1 MSLFGALMGDFD
13 DDLGF
18 MNNHMNHHM
27 NAMNMQM
34 RSMNRL
40 MNSFMPDPFNMLGP
54 SPFDPGFQQ
63 GALMERGQQSMAP
76 MGGGLFGFPAMPGF
90 NRLINAD
97 IGANN
102 GASFCQ
108 STVMTMSSGP
118 DGRPQIYQA
127 STSTKTGPGG
137 VRETRK
143 TVQDSRSGLKKMA
156 IGHHIGERAH
166 IIEKEQ
172 DLRSGQLEE
181 RQEFINL
188 DEEEAEQFDREFTTR
203 ATRGIMPHGSGHGGL
218 QAIRGARPT
227 AGGSTVTIEPLD
239 DDDDDCVIQEPPR
252 TGRQLPALPAP
263 PTAPHSSDT
272 VAAAAT
278 TTSPRRAITT
288 TTTPTVSSP
297 PTFDVTNNNNHYL
310 STGNMPAS
318 RRAYLR
324 NGQHLA
330 TPRRPLRTPSSS
342 PLATVS
348 SASHSIAGTPSIH
361 PHPYAAN
368 PAAARRQQRLKHHHQ
383 QSSATRGLEDASEPR
398 VKSAKRNKPQ

>member
-263 PTAPHSSDT
+263 PTAPHSS
-272 VAAAAT
+272 
-278 TTSPRRAITT
+278 
-288 TTTPTVSSP
+288 
-297 PTFDVTNNNNHYL
+297 
-310 STGNMPAS
+310 
-318 RRAYLR
+318 
-324 NGQHLA
+324 
-330 TPRRPLRTPSSS
+330 
-342 PLATVS
+342 
-348 SASHSIAGTPSIH
+348 IH

-383 QSSATRGLEDASEPR
+383 QSSATRGLEDGSEPR
-398 VKSAKRNKPQ
+398 VKSSKRNKPQ

>member
-1 MSLFGALMGDFD
+1 
-13 DDLGF
+13 
-18 MNNHMNHHM
+18 MNHHM

-40 MNSFMPDPFNMLGP
+40 MNSFMPDPFSMLGP

-63 GALMERGQQSMAP
+63 GALMERSQQAMAP
-76 MGGGLFGFPAMPGF
+76 MGGGLFGFPPMPSF
-90 NRLINAD
+90 NRLLNAGTYEGDIDKETWANLVAYIAD

-143 TVQDSRSGLKKMA
+143 TVQDSRTGVKKMA

-172 DLRSGQLEE
+172 DLHSGQLEE

-203 ATRGIMPHGSGHGGL
+203 ATRGVLPHG
-218 QAIRGARPT
+218 
-227 AGGSTVTIEPLD
+227 AGRTGMQGIGPGPSHSNSTLTIEPLDD
-239 DDDDDCVIQEPPR
+239 DDDDDCVIQEPVR
-252 TGRQLPALPAP
+252 SGRQLPALPAP
-263 PTAPHSSDT
+263 P
-272 VAAAAT
+272 
-278 TTSPRRAITT
+278 
-288 TTTPTVSSP
+288 
-297 PTFDVTNNNNHYL
+297 
-310 STGNMPAS
+310 
-318 RRAYLR
+318 
-324 NGQHLA
+324 
-330 TPRRPLRTPSSS
+330 
-342 PLATVS
+342 
-348 SASHSIAGTPSIH
+348 SASHSRWATAIPMIH
-361 PHPYAAN
+361 
-368 PAAARRQQRLKHHHQ
+368 
-383 QSSATRGLEDASEPR
+383 
-398 VKSAKRNKPQ
+398 